1 MMPQLIT
8 EEFYVPAHDAG
19 IRIYVRNKRPA
30 EMTSFSPARTILFVH
45 GATYPAETAFDLR
58 LDGMSW
64 MEFIASRGFDVYLLD
79 IRGYGRSTRPP
90 QMGEPAENNPPLA
103 RGGDAVADVG
113 VVVDWILAR
122 RNLAKLN
129 LLGWSWGT
137 SLMATYTMQHADR
150 VHRLALYAPG
160 WIRTTPSLV
169 QVPGKV
175 GAYRSV
181 RREQMLARWL
191 TGVPEDKQA
200 SLIPP
205 GWFDALADAVFAS
218 DPEGAKQDPPV
229 VRAPNGVVQDGLDFW
244 SANKPWYDPAKITV
258 PTLLVVAEWDRD
270 TPLYMAEALLPLL
283 TNAPYKR
290 MAVIGEGT
298 HTVMLET
305 NRLELFN
312 VVQQFFEE

>member
-1 MMPQLIT
+1 MMPQLVT
-8 EEFYVPAHDAG
+8 EEFHVPAREPG

-30 EMTSFSPARTILFVH
+30 EMTTFSPARTMLFVH
-45 GATYPAETAFDLR
+45 GATYPSETAFDLR
-58 LDGMSW
+58 LDGVSW

-90 QMGEPAENNPPLA
+90 QMSEPPENNPPLA

-113 VVVDWILAR
+113 AVVDWILAR
-122 RNLAKLN
+122 RRVSKLN

-137 SLMATYTMQHADR
+137 SLMATYTTQHADR
-150 VHRLALYAPG
+150 VNRLALYAPV

-169 QVPGKV
+169 QVSGKV

-181 RREQMLARWL
+181 RRDQMLERWL
-191 TGVPEDKQA
+191 TGVPEDRKA

-218 DPEGAKQDPPV
+218 DPDGTKQEPPV

-244 SANKPWYDPAKITV
+244 SAKITV
-258 PTLLVVAEWDRD
+258 PTLVVVAEWDRD
-270 TPLYMAEALLPLL
+270 TPLYMAETLFPLL

-298 HTVMLET
+298 HTLMLEK
-305 NRLELFN
+305 NRMELFN
-312 VVQQFFEE
+312 IVQQFLEE